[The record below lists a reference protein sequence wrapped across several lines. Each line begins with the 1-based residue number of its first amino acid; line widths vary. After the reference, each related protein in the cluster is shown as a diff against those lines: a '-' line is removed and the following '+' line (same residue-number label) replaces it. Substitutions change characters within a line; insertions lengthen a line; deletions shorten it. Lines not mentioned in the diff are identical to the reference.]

1 MPNGY
6 WFCPIY
12 CFRCESDTVNLEG
25 NVQIV
30 RIPPEFHTYLYE
42 KSGSNFFRTVPFEVD
57 WIISIPQREV
67 HEIGESRE
75 VQMTQA
81 LEEME
86 RIKDLTV
93 DLITALRL
101 SREGRVIPGL
111 LMSASYPTG
120 ATPSFGGTT
129 AWTSVSSLD
138 FFVEESIYTFRQD
151 DLTTINSLFK
161 EITGWRNS
169 GVLNHLEIPL
179 YRFHSA
185 YLGPIE
191 ERLVDQIIALESL
204 YLNDP
209 QELSYKLAMRTAY
222 SLGNTR
228 EARNEIFNNMKK
240 AYNYRSKIIHGN
252 DPPTR
257 EQLRELVPRVEEYL
271 RQSLKK
277 YLLLL
282 NEGNTMRRIQ
292 QELLDDSILEGGQ

>member
-1 MPNGY
+1 MPNKY

-12 CFRCESDTVNLEG
+12 CFSCESDTVNLEG

-30 RIPPEFHTYLYE
+30 RIPPEFHTYLFE
-42 KSGSNFFRTVPFEVD
+42 ESDSSFFRTLPFEVD

-67 HEIGESRE
+67 SGIGEIRE
-75 VQMTQA
+75 GQMKQA

-86 RIKDLTV
+86 RVKDLTV

-101 SREGRVIPGL
+101 SKEGRVIPGL

-129 AWTSVSSLD
+129 VWTSVSSLD
-138 FFVEESIYTFRQD
+138 FFVEESTYRFSQD

-161 EITGWRNS
+161 EIIDWRNS
-169 GVLNHLEIPL
+169 GVSNQLKIPL

-191 ERLVDQIIALESL
+191 ERLVDQVIGLESL
-204 YLNDP
+204 YLGDP

-222 SLGNTR
+222 LLGNTR
-228 EARNEIFNNMKK
+228 EARSEIFNDIKK
-240 AYNYRSKIIHGN
+240 AYNYRSKIVHGN
-252 DPPTR
+252 DPPSR
-257 EQLRELVPRVEEYL
+257 EQLREIVPRVEEYL

-277 YLLLL
+277 YLVLL
-282 NEGNTMRRIQ
+282 NEGNTIRQIQ
-292 QELLDDSILEGGQ
+292 QELLDNSILEGGQ

>member
-1 MPNGY
+1 
-6 WFCPIY
+6 
-12 CFRCESDTVNLEG
+12 VNLEG
-25 NVQIV
+25 NVQII

-42 KSGSNFFRTVPFEVD
+42 KSGSNFFRTLPSEAK
-57 WIISIPQREV
+57 WIISIRQREV
-67 HEIGESRE
+67 RETGERVE
-75 VQMTQA
+75 TQMTRGF
-81 LEEME
+81 EEIK
-86 RIKDLTV
+86 RIQDLIV

-101 SREGRVIPGL
+101 SKEGRVIPGL

-129 AWTSVSSLD
+129 VWTSVSSLD
-138 FFVEESIYTFRQD
+138 FFVEESIYALNQD
-151 DLTTINSLFK
+151 EIDTMNSLFR
-161 EITGWRNS
+161 EITSWRVS
-169 GVLNHLEIPL
+169 SIMSQLDIPF

-204 YLNDP
+204 YLGDP

-222 SLGNTR
+222 LLGSTR
-228 EARNEIFNNMKK
+228 EVRSEIFNNMKT

-257 EQLRELVPRVEEYL
+257 EQLRELVPKVEDYL

-277 YLLLL
+277 YLFLL
-282 NEGNTMRRIQ
+282 NDGNNMRGIQ
-292 QELLDDSILEGGQ
+292 QQLLDDSILEGGQ